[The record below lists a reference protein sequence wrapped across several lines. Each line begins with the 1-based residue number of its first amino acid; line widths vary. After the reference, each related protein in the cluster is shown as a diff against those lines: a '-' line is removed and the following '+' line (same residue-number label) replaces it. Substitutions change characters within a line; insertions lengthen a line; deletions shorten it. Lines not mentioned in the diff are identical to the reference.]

1 MLLNKQLSRFCP
13 ETSPYCSFCSWYPSL
28 NLPIEDYKHLFLTCT
43 FSGDILRKYF
53 VNLFGNRLNI
63 SELIFKGHNANENKE
78 ILYVNVEMI
87 IVLYLIYNAKQ
98 RKKIPVYGSIANL
111 TASIK
116 TKLKNSSATYMK
128 ALVWIKENKEGK
140 VQDDLKL
147 MDKVNRFSA

>member
-1 MLLNKQLSRFCP
+1 MK
-13 ETSPYCSFCSWYPSL
+13 PSL
-28 NLPIEDYKHLFLTCT
+28 FCVHILTPPFRYPLRYDLLPQELFNLQAPQHRPHPHNSRPIP
-43 FSGDILRKYF
+43 FSGPQLIRPTSRT
-53 VNLFGNRLNI
+53 LFWETLVGCPI
-63 SELIFKGHNANENKE
+63 SRSGD
-78 ILYVNVEMI
+78 

-147 MDKVNRFSA
+147 MDKVN